1 MRQSKLYTQLEQ
13 KTTTIETN
21 LATSFSPEQLIG
33 EHAGKDADEDAD
45 DGEAEEGA
53 EAGVEDA
60 VDDLAVGSPGE
71 DEAKG
76 G

>member
-1 MRQSKLYTQLEQ
+1 M
-13 KTTTIETN
+13 
-21 LATSFSPEQLIG
+21 ATSFSPEELID

-60 VDDLAVGSPGE
+60 VDDLAVGSSGE